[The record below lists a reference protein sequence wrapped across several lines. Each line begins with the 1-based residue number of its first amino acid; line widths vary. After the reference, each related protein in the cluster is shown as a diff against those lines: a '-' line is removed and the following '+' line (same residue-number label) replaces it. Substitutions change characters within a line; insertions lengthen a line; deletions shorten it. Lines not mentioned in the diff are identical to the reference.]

1 MAKRS
6 LAEEEQGLNL
16 TPLIDCVFL
25 LLIFFM
31 VTTVFKQPYTLQVQL
46 PEATKASQI
55 EEKKLVGTV
64 TIDGRVEINRNI
76 VTSGELES
84 VLLREKQDTGSLTLI
99 LRTDQQTRHKHM
111 LEMLEVAKRVGVE
124 KIVLATD
131 DQQVEVARDGA
142 GD

>member
-1 MAKRS
+1 MPKRS
-6 LAEEEQGLNL
+6 LSEEEQGLNL

-64 TIDGRVEINRNI
+64 TIDGRVEINRNL
-76 VTSGELES
+76 VTSGELET

-131 DQQVEVARDGA
+131 DQQVEISKE
-142 GD
+142 

>member
-1 MAKRS
+1 VAKRS
-6 LAEEEQGLNL
+6 LSEEEQGLNL

-46 PEATKASQI
+46 PEAAKASQI

-64 TIDGRVEINRNI
+64 TVDGRIEINRNL
-76 VTSGELES
+76 VTSGELET

-131 DQQVEVARDGA
+131 DQQVEIAKE
-142 GD
+142 

>member
-6 LAEEEQGLNL
+6 LSEEEQGLNL

-76 VTSGELES
+76 VTSGELET

-124 KIVLATD
+124 KIVLATE
-131 DQQVEVARDGA
+131 DQQVEISKE
-142 GD
+142 

>member
-1 MAKRS
+1 VAKRS
-6 LAEEEQGLNL
+6 LSEEEQGLNL

-64 TIDGRVEINRNI
+64 TIDGRVEINRNL
-76 VTSGELES
+76 VTSGELET

-131 DQQVEVARDGA
+131 DQQVEISKE
-142 GD
+142 

>member
-6 LAEEEQGLNL
+6 LSEEEQGLNL

-46 PEATKASQI
+46 PEATKAGQI

-64 TIDGRVEINRNI
+64 TIDGRVEINRNL
-76 VTSGELES
+76 VTSGELET

-131 DQQVEVARDGA
+131 DQQVEISKE
-142 GD
+142 

>member
-1 MAKRS
+1 MAKRN
-6 LAEEEQGLNL
+6 LENEEQELNL

-46 PEATKASQI
+46 PEAVKANQI

-64 TIDGRVEINRNI
+64 TIDGRIEINRNI
-76 VTSGELES
+76 VTSGELEA
-84 VLLREKQDTGSLTLI
+84 VLMREKQDTGSLTLI

-111 LEMLEVAKRVGVE
+111 LEMLQVAKRVGVE

-131 DQQVEVARDGA
+131 DQQVTVSQE
-142 GD
+142 

>member
-6 LAEEEQGLNL
+6 LSEEEQGLNL

-46 PEATKASQI
+46 PEAAKASQI

-64 TIDGRVEINRNI
+64 TVDGRIEINRNL
-76 VTSGELES
+76 VTSGELET

-131 DQQVEVARDGA
+131 DQQVEIAKE
-142 GD
+142 

>member
-6 LAEEEQGLNL
+6 LSEEEQGLNL

-64 TIDGRVEINRNI
+64 TIGGRVEINRNL
-76 VTSGELES
+76 VTSGELET

-124 KIVLATD
+124 KIVLATE
-131 DQQVEVARDGA
+131 DQQVEISKE
-142 GD
+142 

>member
-6 LAEEEQGLNL
+6 LSEEEQGLNL

-64 TIDGRVEINRNI
+64 TIDGRVEINRNL
-76 VTSGELES
+76 VTSGELET

-99 LRTDQQTRHKHM
+99 LRTDQHTRHKHM

-131 DQQVEVARDGA
+131 DQQVEISKE
-142 GD
+142 

>member
-6 LAEEEQGLNL
+6 LSEEEQGLNL

-46 PEATKASQI
+46 PEATQASQI

-64 TIDGRVEINRNI
+64 TIDGRVEINRNL
-76 VTSGELES
+76 VTSGELETI
-84 VLLREKQDTGSLTLI
+84 LLREKQDTGSLTLI

-131 DQQVEVARDGA
+131 DQQVEISKE
-142 GD
+142 

>member
-6 LAEEEQGLNL
+6 LSEEEQGLNL

-46 PEATKASQI
+46 PAATKACQI

-64 TIDGRVEINRNI
+64 TIDGRVEINRNL
-76 VTSGELES
+76 VTSGELET

-131 DQQVEVARDGA
+131 DQQVEISKE
-142 GD
+142 

>member
-1 MAKRS
+1 MLSFKKKSEEHGSKRN
-6 LAEEEQGLNL
+6 LENEEQELNL

-46 PEATKASQI
+46 PEAVKASQI

-64 TIDGRVEINRNI
+64 TIDGRIEINRNI
-76 VTSGELES
+76 VTSGELEA
-84 VLLREKQDTGSLTLI
+84 VLMREKQDTGSLTLI

-111 LEMLEVAKRVGVE
+111 LKCANSKTRWC
-124 KIVLATD
+124 
-131 DQQVEVARDGA
+131 
-142 GD
+142 

>member
-6 LAEEEQGLNL
+6 LSEEEQGLNL

-31 VTTVFKQPYTLQVQL
+31 VTTVFKQPYTLQVQW
-46 PEATKASQI
+46 PEAAKASQI

-64 TIDGRVEINRNI
+64 TIDGRIEINRNL
-76 VTSGELES
+76 VTSGELET

-131 DQQVEVARDGA
+131 DQQVEIAKE
-142 GD
+142 

>member
-6 LAEEEQGLNL
+6 LSEEEQGLNL

-64 TIDGRVEINRNI
+64 TIDGRVEINRNL
-76 VTSGELES
+76 VTSGELET

-131 DQQVEVARDGA
+131 DQQVEISKE
-142 GD
+142 

>member
-6 LAEEEQGLNL
+6 LSEEEQGLNL

-46 PEATKASQI
+46 PEAAKASQI

-64 TIDGRVEINRNI
+64 TTDGRIEINRNL
-76 VTSGELES
+76 VTSGELET

-131 DQQVEVARDGA
+131 DQQVEIAKE
-142 GD
+142 

>member
-6 LAEEEQGLNL
+6 LSEEEQGLNL

-64 TIDGRVEINRNI
+64 TIDGRIEINRNL
-76 VTSGELES
+76 VTSGELET

-131 DQQVEVARDGA
+131 DQQVEIAKE
-142 GD
+142 